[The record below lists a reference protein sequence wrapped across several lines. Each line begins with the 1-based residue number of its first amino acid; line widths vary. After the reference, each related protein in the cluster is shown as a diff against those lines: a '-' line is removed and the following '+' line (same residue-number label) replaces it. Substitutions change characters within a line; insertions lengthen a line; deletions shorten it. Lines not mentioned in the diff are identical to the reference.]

1 MWDLDKWQ
9 EILASI
15 GKHKLRTVLTAFG
28 VAWGI
33 FMLVLLLGAGRG
45 LHHGIAYQFEG
56 DAVNSLWVMTGRTSK
71 PFRGL
76 GEGRRIRLNND
87 DYDFLIEE
95 LDQIEG
101 LSGKYFISGD
111 KVVKYKDKS
120 IRYPVQG
127 IHPDG
132 AKAEATK
139 ITRGRL
145 INQQDLEQTRK
156 VAVFGGIAAEQIFG
170 DDDPIGKEVSIDN
183 VVYKVIGVY
192 VDTEGEWAMKRIY
205 LPISTVQKVYS
216 SYDRIDQLIVLAGD
230 MSYPDMLDLEDQTR
244 EIIEERKIIAPGDN
258 RAIRISNFAE
268 DYQSLTSLLFAINSI
283 IWIVGIFS
291 MIAGVIGV
299 SNIMLIIVKDRT
311 KEIGIR
317 KAIGASPRSIV
328 SMILMEALVITGIA
342 GYVGLGLGIL
352 VLAGLK
358 DVETEFFRQPEINIG
373 VAIAAT
379 LVLIVAGV
387 FAGLL
392 PALKAARINPVKAI
406 KSE

>member
-1 MWDLDKWQ
+1 
-9 EILASI
+9 
-15 GKHKLRTVLTAFG
+15 
-28 VAWGI
+28 
-33 FMLVLLLGAGRG
+33 
-45 LHHGIAYQFEG
+45 
-56 DAVNSLWVMTGRTSK
+56 
-71 PFRGL
+71 
-76 GEGRRIRLNND
+76 
-87 DYDFLIEE
+87 
-95 LDQIEG
+95 
-101 LSGKYFISGD
+101 
-111 KVVKYKDKS
+111 
-120 IRYPVQG
+120 
-127 IHPDG
+127 
-132 AKAEATK
+132 
-139 ITRGRL
+139 
-145 INQQDLEQTRK
+145 
-156 VAVFGGIAAEQIFG
+156 
-170 DDDPIGKEVSIDN
+170 
-183 VVYKVIGVY
+183 
-192 VDTEGEWAMKRIY
+192 
-205 LPISTVQKVYS
+205 
-216 SYDRIDQLIVLAGD
+216 
-230 MSYPDMLDLEDQTR
+230 MLDLEDQTR

-328 SMILMEALVITGIA
+328 SMILREALVITGIA

>member
-9 EILASI
+9 EILLSI

-45 LHHGIAYQFEG
+45 LHNGIAYQFEG
-56 DAVNSLWVMTGRTSK
+56 DAINSLWIMTGRTSK

-76 GEGRRIRLNND
+76 KEGRRIKLDNE
-87 DYDFLIEE
+87 DYDFLLDELEE
-95 LDQIEG
+95 IEG
-101 LSGKYFISGD
+101 MSGKYFISGD
-111 KVVKYKDKS
+111 KVVTYKDKS

-139 ITRGRL
+139 LTNGRL
-145 INQQDLEQTRK
+145 INQKDLELTRK

-170 DDDPIGKEVSIDN
+170 DEDPIGKEVTIDKI
-183 VVYKVIGVY
+183 VYTVIGVY
-192 VDTEGEWAMKRIY
+192 VDTEGEWAMKRVY

-216 SYDRIDQLIVLAGD
+216 SHKRIDQLIILAGD
-230 MSYPDMLDLEDQTR
+230 MSYPQMLELEQR
-244 EIIEERKIIAPGDN
+244 SRQIIEERKIVSPGDR

-268 DYQSLTSLLFAINSI
+268 EYQSLNSLLATINMI

-311 KEIGIR
+311 REIGIR
-317 KAIGASPRSIV
+317 KAIGASPKSVI
-328 SMILMEALVITGIA
+328 SMILMEALVITGVA

-358 DVETEFFRQPEINIG
+358 GVETEFFRQPEINIG
-373 VAIAAT
+373 VAIVAT
-379 LVLIVAGV
+379 LVLVIAGV
-387 FAGLL
+387 LAGLL
-392 PALKAARINPVKAI
+392 PALKAARINPVEAI
-406 KSE
+406 KSD